1 MHTTHFNHFFLF
13 LLISLSIASWFLGK
27 QEGLD
32 QQIIAI
38 AAQLLPPSVVEL
50 VETTLF
56 NLIDQ
61 GFGAGILG
69 AMFLLFTAGNAYLSL
84 QRGSDRLWEDEIP
97 SKKVNAAW
105 RVQASKFLRNRV
117 EAFLIVFF
125 IGFLMVLD
133 QISANLRMIPSNVLE
148 NLSKSNNLISDLL
161 LKLPLLQ
168 VGQFAIPLIG
178 FSLMALLLQALLPS
192 RKVPLKPLLPGS
204 FLIGI
209 GLTTLNLAVS
219 KSILSLGVRFQAYG
233 FIGGFLVLTLWVW
246 LLGVILYFGQCWSV
260 VIASM
265 TLVNKKRNYKIRITK
280 VNYFL
285 KANKNLLTYSL
296 IILIVIPI
304 FGFNF
309 FISFV
314 GNILLL
320 LFLIPLLLLILVF
333 IGFNSYKSK
342 INTCSNCGAISLGLS
357 ETCMNCGADL
367 ENINKKNQLDKKPSE
382 STIEVKAEEIK

>member
-1 MHTTHFNHFFLF
+1 MQRSARWILKSLWGACERWNKSDCIDLSAAFAYYTLQSFFPI

-27 QEGLD
+27 QDGLD
-32 QQIIAI
+32 QKIIETLQTNDI
-38 AAQLLPPSVVEL
+38 VPDSVIEL
-50 VETTLF
+50 VQTTLF
-56 NLIDQ
+56 KLIEQ

-84 QRGSDRLWEDEIP
+84 QRGSDRLWEDELP
-97 SKKVNAAW
+97 SRKVNAAW
-105 RVQASKFLRNRV
+105 REQASRFLQNRV

-219 KSILSLGVRFQAYG
+219 KSILSLGARFQAYG

-265 TLVNKKRNYKIRITK
+265 SLVNKKRYKR
-280 VNYFL
+280 
-285 KANKNLLTYSL
+285 
-296 IILIVIPI
+296 
-304 FGFNF
+304 
-309 FISFV
+309 
-314 GNILLL
+314 
-320 LFLIPLLLLILVF
+320 
-333 IGFNSYKSK
+333 
-342 INTCSNCGAISLGLS
+342 
-357 ETCMNCGADL
+357 
-367 ENINKKNQLDKKPSE
+367 
-382 STIEVKAEEIK
+382 

>member
-1 MHTTHFNHFFLF
+1 MQRSSTWILKSLWGACERWSKSDCVDLSAAFAYYTLQSFFPI

-32 QQIIAI
+32 QKIIETLQTNDI
-38 AAQLLPPSVVEL
+38 VPDYVIEL
-50 VETTLF
+50 VQTTF
-56 NLIDQ
+56 FKLIEQ

-84 QRGSDRLWEDEIP
+84 QRGADRLWEDELP
-97 SKKVNAAW
+97 SKKINAAW
-105 RVQASKFLRNRV
+105 REQASKFLRNRV

-148 NLSKSNNLISDLL
+148 NLSKSNNLIADLL

-168 VGQFAIPLIG
+168 VGQFALPLIG

-260 VIASM
+260 VIARMS
-265 TLVNKKRNYKIRITK
+265 LVSKKRNYRK
-280 VNYFL
+280 
-285 KANKNLLTYSL
+285 
-296 IILIVIPI
+296 
-304 FGFNF
+304 G
-309 FISFV
+309 
-314 GNILLL
+314 
-320 LFLIPLLLLILVF
+320 
-333 IGFNSYKSK
+333 
-342 INTCSNCGAISLGLS
+342 
-357 ETCMNCGADL
+357 
-367 ENINKKNQLDKKPSE
+367 
-382 STIEVKAEEIK
+382 

>member
-1 MHTTHFNHFFLF
+1 MKKINIQDISTWILKSLWGASRRWRKSDCIDLSAAFAYYTLQSFFPI

-32 QQIIAI
+32 QQIISI
-38 AAQLLPPSVVEL
+38 INEYLPDKSTVDI
-50 VETTLF
+50 VETTLYK
-56 NLIDQ
+56 LIDQ

-69 AMFLLFTAGNAYLSL
+69 AIFLLFTAGNAYLSL
-84 QRGSDRLWEDEIP
+84 QRGSDRLWEDELP
-97 SKKVNAAW
+97 SRRGNAAW
-105 RVQASKFLRNRV
+105 REQASRFLRNRV

-133 QISANLRMIPSNVLE
+133 QISANLRMIPNNVLE
-148 NLSKSNNLISDLL
+148 NLSRSNNLISDLL

-168 VGQFAIPLIG
+168 VGKFAIPLVG

-192 RKVPLKPLLPGS
+192 RKVPLTPLLPGS
-204 FLIGI
+204 ILIGI

-265 TLVNKKRNYKIRITK
+265 SLLQKRRKKR
-280 VNYFL
+280 
-285 KANKNLLTYSL
+285 
-296 IILIVIPI
+296 
-304 FGFNF
+304 
-309 FISFV
+309 
-314 GNILLL
+314 
-320 LFLIPLLLLILVF
+320 
-333 IGFNSYKSK
+333 
-342 INTCSNCGAISLGLS
+342 IN
-357 ETCMNCGADL
+357 
-367 ENINKKNQLDKKPSE
+367 
-382 STIEVKAEEIK
+382 

>member
-1 MHTTHFNHFFLF
+1 MHHSRNWVLKSLWGACERWSKSDCIDLSAAFAYYALQSFFPI

-32 QQIIAI
+32 EKIVEI
-38 AAQLLPPSVVEL
+38 AAQILPPSVVDL

-56 NLIDQ
+56 KLIDQ

-84 QRGSDRLWEDEIP
+84 QRGSNRLWEDELP
-97 SKKVNAAW
+97 TKKSSSPW
-105 RVQASKFLRNRV
+105 REQASKFLRNRI
-117 EAFLIVFF
+117 EAFFIVFL

-133 QISANLRMIPSNVLE
+133 QISANLRMIPVTVLQEISTSGNWVSN
-148 NLSKSNNLISDLL
+148 IF

-168 VGQFAIPLIG
+168 VGQFAVPLIG

-192 RKVPLKPLLPGS
+192 RKVPLRPLIPGS
-204 FLIGI
+204 VLIGI
-209 GLTTLNLAVS
+209 LLTSLNLAVS

-265 TLVNKKRNYKIRITK
+265 SIIERKNKYPKQRLKI
-280 VNYFL
+280 
-285 KANKNLLTYSL
+285 
-296 IILIVIPI
+296 
-304 FGFNF
+304 
-309 FISFV
+309 
-314 GNILLL
+314 
-320 LFLIPLLLLILVF
+320 
-333 IGFNSYKSK
+333 
-342 INTCSNCGAISLGLS
+342 
-357 ETCMNCGADL
+357 
-367 ENINKKNQLDKKPSE
+367 
-382 STIEVKAEEIK
+382 

>member
-1 MHTTHFNHFFLF
+1 MQRSSTWIIKSLWGACERWNKSDCIDLSAAFAYYTLQSFFPI

-32 QQIIAI
+32 QEIISV
-38 AAQLLPPSVVEL
+38 AAQVLPPSVVEL

-56 NLIDQ
+56 KLIDQ

-84 QRGSDRLWEDEIP
+84 QRGADRLWEDEIP
-97 SKKVNAAW
+97 SKKISAW
-105 RVQASKFLRNRV
+105 REQASRFLRNRV

-148 NLSKSNNLISDLL
+148 NLSKSNNLIFELL

-219 KSILSLGVRFQAYG
+219 KSILSLGTRFQAYG

-265 TLVNKKRNYKIRITK
+265 SLVNRKIQKKR
-280 VNYFL
+280 
-285 KANKNLLTYSL
+285 
-296 IILIVIPI
+296 
-304 FGFNF
+304 
-309 FISFV
+309 
-314 GNILLL
+314 
-320 LFLIPLLLLILVF
+320 
-333 IGFNSYKSK
+333 
-342 INTCSNCGAISLGLS
+342 
-357 ETCMNCGADL
+357 
-367 ENINKKNQLDKKPSE
+367 
-382 STIEVKAEEIK
+382 

>member
-1 MHTTHFNHFFLF
+1 MQRSTTWIIKSLWGACERWSKSDCIDLSAAFAYYTLQSFFPI

-32 QQIIAI
+32 QQIISV
-38 AAQLLPPSVVEL
+38 AAQILPPSVVEL

-56 NLIDQ
+56 KLIDQ

-84 QRGSDRLWEDEIP
+84 QRGSDRLWEDELP
-97 SKKVNAAW
+97 SRRINSAW
-105 RVQASKFLRNRV
+105 QEQASRFLRNRI

-133 QISANLRMIPSNVLE
+133 QISANLRMIPTTVLE
-148 NLSKSNNLISDLL
+148 NISNSSNYFSEFII
-161 LKLPLLQ
+161 KLPLLQ
-168 VGQFAIPLIG
+168 VGQFALPLVG

-192 RKVPLKPLLPGS
+192 RKVPLRPLIPGS
-204 FLIGI
+204 ILIGI

-219 KSILSLGVRFQAYG
+219 KSILSLGTRFQAYG

-265 TLVNKKRNYKIRITK
+265 SLTSRRR
-280 VNYFL
+280 
-285 KANKNLLTYSL
+285 KN
-296 IILIVIPI
+296 
-304 FGFNF
+304 
-309 FISFV
+309 
-314 GNILLL
+314 
-320 LFLIPLLLLILVF
+320 
-333 IGFNSYKSK
+333 
-342 INTCSNCGAISLGLS
+342 
-357 ETCMNCGADL
+357 
-367 ENINKKNQLDKKPSE
+367 
-382 STIEVKAEEIK
+382 

>member
-1 MHTTHFNHFFLF
+1 MHHSRNWVLKSLWGACERWSKSDCIDLSAAFAYYALQSFFPI

-32 QQIIAI
+32 EKIVEI
-38 AAQLLPPSVVEL
+38 AAQILPPSVVEL

-56 NLIDQ
+56 KLIDQ

-84 QRGSDRLWEDEIP
+84 QRGSNRLWEDELP
-97 SKKVNAAW
+97 TKKSSSPW
-105 RVQASKFLRNRV
+105 REQASKFLRNRI
-117 EAFLIVFF
+117 EAFFIVFL

-133 QISANLRMIPSNVLE
+133 QISANLRMIPVTVLQEISNSGNWVS
-148 NLSKSNNLISDLL
+148 NLF

-168 VGQFAIPLIG
+168 VGQFAVPLIG

-192 RKVPLKPLLPGS
+192 RKVPLRPLIPGS
-204 FLIGI
+204 VLIGI
-209 GLTTLNLAVS
+209 LLTSLNLAVS

-265 TLVNKKRNYKIRITK
+265 SIIERKNKYPKQR
-280 VNYFL
+280 L
-285 KANKNLLTYSL
+285 K
-296 IILIVIPI
+296 
-304 FGFNF
+304 F
-309 FISFV
+309 
-314 GNILLL
+314 
-320 LFLIPLLLLILVF
+320 
-333 IGFNSYKSK
+333 
-342 INTCSNCGAISLGLS
+342 
-357 ETCMNCGADL
+357 
-367 ENINKKNQLDKKPSE
+367 
-382 STIEVKAEEIK
+382 

>member
-1 MHTTHFNHFFLF
+1 LQRSSTWILRSLWGACERWSKSDCIDLSAAFAYYTLQSFFPI

-32 QQIIAI
+32 QEIITI
-38 AAQLLPPSVVEL
+38 AAQILPPSVVEL

-84 QRGSDRLWEDEIP
+84 QRGSDRLWEDELP
-97 SKKVNAAW
+97 SKRSNVNSAW
-105 RVQASKFLRNRV
+105 REQASRFLRNRV

-148 NLSKSNNLISDLL
+148 NLSKSNNLISNLF

-192 RKVPLKPLLPGS
+192 RKVPLRPLLPGS
-204 FLIGI
+204 ILIGI

-219 KSILSLGVRFQAYG
+219 KSILSLGARFQAYG

-265 TLVNKKRNYKIRITK
+265 SLVNKRRNR
-280 VNYFL
+280 
-285 KANKNLLTYSL
+285 
-296 IILIVIPI
+296 
-304 FGFNF
+304 
-309 FISFV
+309 
-314 GNILLL
+314 
-320 LFLIPLLLLILVF
+320 PL
-333 IGFNSYKSK
+333 
-342 INTCSNCGAISLGLS
+342 
-357 ETCMNCGADL
+357 M
-367 ENINKKNQLDKKPSE
+367 
-382 STIEVKAEEIK
+382 

>member
-1 MHTTHFNHFFLF
+1 MQRSTTWIIKSLWGACERWSKSDCIDLSAAFAYYTLQSFFPI

-32 QQIIAI
+32 QQIISV
-38 AAQLLPPSVVEL
+38 AAQVLPPSVVEL

-56 NLIDQ
+56 KLIDQ

-84 QRGSDRLWEDEIP
+84 QRGSDRLWEDELP
-97 SKKVNAAW
+97 SRRVNSAW
-105 RVQASKFLRNRV
+105 QEQASRFLRNRI

-133 QISANLRMIPSNVLE
+133 QISANLRMIPTTVIEKLSSSSNFF
-148 NLSKSNNLISDLL
+148 SDFFI
-161 LKLPLLQ
+161 KLPLLQ
-168 VGQFAIPLIG
+168 VGKFAFPILG

-192 RKVPLKPLLPGS
+192 RKVPLKPLIPGS
-204 FLIGI
+204 ILIGL

-265 TLVNKKRNYKIRITK
+265 SLINRR
-280 VNYFL
+280 
-285 KANKNLLTYSL
+285 NKNR
-296 IILIVIPI
+296 V
-304 FGFNF
+304 
-309 FISFV
+309 
-314 GNILLL
+314 
-320 LFLIPLLLLILVF
+320 
-333 IGFNSYKSK
+333 
-342 INTCSNCGAISLGLS
+342 
-357 ETCMNCGADL
+357 
-367 ENINKKNQLDKKPSE
+367 
-382 STIEVKAEEIK
+382 

>member
-1 MHTTHFNHFFLF
+1 MQRSTTWIIKSLWGACERWSKSDCIDLSAAFAYYTLQSFFPI

-32 QQIIAI
+32 QQIISI
-38 AAQLLPPSVVEL
+38 AAQILPPSVVEL

-56 NLIDQ
+56 KLIDQ

-84 QRGSDRLWEDEIP
+84 QRGSDRLWEDELP
-97 SKKVNAAW
+97 SRRINSAW
-105 RVQASKFLRNRV
+105 QEQASRFLRNRI

-133 QISANLRMIPSNVLE
+133 QISANLRMIPTTVLE
-148 NLSKSNNLISDLL
+148 NITNSSNYFSEFII
-161 LKLPLLQ
+161 KLPLLQ
-168 VGQFAIPLIG
+168 VGQFALPLVG

-192 RKVPLKPLLPGS
+192 RKVPLRPLIPGS
-204 FLIGI
+204 ILIGI

-219 KSILSLGVRFQAYG
+219 KSILSLGARFQAYG

-265 TLVNKKRNYKIRITK
+265 SLTSRRR
-280 VNYFL
+280 
-285 KANKNLLTYSL
+285 KN
-296 IILIVIPI
+296 
-304 FGFNF
+304 
-309 FISFV
+309 
-314 GNILLL
+314 
-320 LFLIPLLLLILVF
+320 
-333 IGFNSYKSK
+333 
-342 INTCSNCGAISLGLS
+342 
-357 ETCMNCGADL
+357 
-367 ENINKKNQLDKKPSE
+367 
-382 STIEVKAEEIK
+382 

>member
-1 MHTTHFNHFFLF
+1 MQRSSTWIIKSLWGACERWSKSDCIDLSAAFAYYTLQSFFPI
-13 LLISLSIASWFLGK
+13 LLISLSVASWFLGK

-32 QQIIAI
+32 QQIISA
-38 AAQLLPPSVVEL
+38 AAQILPPSVVEL

-56 NLIDQ
+56 KLIDQ

-84 QRGSDRLWEDEIP
+84 QRGSDRLWEDELP
-97 SKKVNAAW
+97 SRKVINTAW
-105 RVQASKFLRNRV
+105 QEQASRFLRNRI

-133 QISANLRMIPSNVLE
+133 QISANLRMIPSTVLE
-148 NLSKSNNLISDLL
+148 KLSNSNNLFSDLFI
-161 LKLPLLQ
+161 KLPLLQ
-168 VGQFAIPLIG
+168 VGQFAFPLFC

-192 RKVPLKPLLPGS
+192 RKVPLQPLIPGS
-204 FLIGI
+204 ILIGI

-265 TLVNKKRNYKIRITK
+265 
-280 VNYFL
+280 
-285 KANKNLLTYSL
+285 SL
-296 IILIVIPI
+296 I
-304 FGFNF
+304 
-309 FISFV
+309 
-314 GNILLL
+314 
-320 LFLIPLLLLILVF
+320 
-333 IGFNSYKSK
+333 
-342 INTCSNCGAISLGLS
+342 
-357 ETCMNCGADL
+357 
-367 ENINKKNQLDKKPSE
+367 NKRKK
-382 STIEVKAEEIK
+382 KF